1 MLLGSSSSTCLQLC
15 RVLPSA
21 LQLLRHSSTVAENAK
36 QWQTKATK
44 ELKGKDPLQTLTY
57 NTADVSSS
65 SDTYAAASCPAT
77 ATAADDTGGEY
88 MQGIPVKPVYSAQD
102 MQGLEHATQEVCTGG

>member
-1 MLLGSSSSTCLQLC
+1 MLLSSSSSTCLQLC

-21 LQLLRHSSTVAENAK
+21 LQLLRHSSTVAENLK
-36 QWQTKATK
+36 QWQIKATK

-65 SDTYAAASCPAT
+65 RAT
-77 ATAADDTGGEY
+77 
-88 MQGIPVKPVYSAQD
+88 
-102 MQGLEHATQEVCTGG
+102 LL